1 MIKME
6 VGLRRSFP
14 VMTVAVTSLG
24 FALVQLDG
32 SILNIALSEIGNSL
46 GAGINDL
53 QWTVDAYFVAFAVL
67 LLSAGSLSDRWGA
80 RRTFVSG
87 FIVFSAASLACG
99 VAPNVGPLIIAR
111 AVQGV
116 GAALLVPCS
125 LALLNDACRGDAG
138 PRARAVGLWT
148 AAGGV
153 GIAAG
158 PILGG
163 LLIGL
168 LGWRSIFFV
177 NLPVGVA
184 GIWLTLRFLDQP
196 PPAQKKRGL
205 DLTGQTL
212 VAVALLGVVWVIIEA
227 GPSGWHSPLV
237 LSGIILAVTSG
248 IAFIIVERKA
258 SDPAVPIDLFRNMEV
273 STTMLVGFA
282 VHSLMIGVTFGF
294 ALYFQRVLSFSTVET
309 GIAFLPFG
317 LMVIAA
323 NVAGGRCVA
332 RFGLR
337 GPMCIGLVIAATGCA
352 VLLGIDRDTTY
363 LAILPGQLL
372 IRLGIGLVVPA
383 ITTGMLA
390 AVPSARSGVPS
401 GTLNATRQTG
411 GAVGVALFGA
421 LMATD
426 MVRGVRIALVISGVL
441 FLVMA
446 IISLFGIRVPR
457 AEDAEPG
464 RCVTGGRCL
473 PSSAR

>member
-1 MIKME
+1 MIETEAEM
-6 VGLRRSFP
+6 RRGFP

-32 SILNIALSEIGNSL
+32 SILNIALSQIGTSL
-46 GAGINDL
+46 RTGIDDL

-67 LLSAGSLSDRWGA
+67 LLSAGALSDRWGA
-80 RRTFVSG
+80 RRAFVSG

-99 VAPNVGPLIIAR
+99 VAPDVTALIAAR

-125 LALLNDACRGDAG
+125 LALLNGAYGSDASA
-138 PRARAVGLWT
+138 RARAVGLWT

-158 PILGG
+158 PIFGG

-177 NLPVGVA
+177 NVPIGIA

-196 PPAQKKRGL
+196 PSAQQNRSL

-212 VAVALLGVVWVIIEA
+212 VAVAVLGLVGAIIEA
-227 GPSGWHSPLV
+227 GPSGWHSPIV
-237 LSGIILAVTSG
+237 LSGIMLAVTTG
-248 IAFIIVERKA
+248 IGFIIVERKIP
-258 SDPAVPIDLFRNMEV
+258 DPAVPVDLFRHMNV

-282 VHSLMIGVTFGF
+282 VNSVMFGITFAF
-294 ALYFQRVLSFSTVET
+294 ALYFQRVLSFSTIET
-309 GIAFLPFG
+309 GVAFLPFA
-317 LMVIAA
+317 LMIIAA
-323 NVAGGRCVA
+323 NVIGGRCVA

-337 GPMCIGLVIAATGCA
+337 GPMCAGLLIAAAGCA
-352 VLLGIDRDTTY
+352 LLLGINDDTSY

-372 IRLGIGLVVPA
+372 VRLGIGLVVPA
-383 ITTGMLA
+383 ITTGTLA
-390 AVPSARSGVPS
+390 AVPSARSGVAS
-401 GTLNATRQTG
+401 GALNAVRQTG
-411 GAVGVALFGA
+411 GALGVATFGA

-426 MVRGVRIALVISGVL
+426 MVQGVRVALAISCL
-441 FLVMA
+441 FLLVVA
-446 IISLFGIRVPR
+446 ILSLFGMRGPQ
-457 AEDAEPG
+457 AEAHQKG
-464 RCVTGGRCL
+464 RSL
-473 PSSAR
+473 SNSARPRLA

>member
-1 MIKME
+1 
-6 VGLRRSFP
+6 
-14 VMTVAVTSLG
+14 
-24 FALVQLDG
+24 
-32 SILNIALSEIGNSL
+32 
-46 GAGINDL
+46 
-53 QWTVDAYFVAFAVL
+53 
-67 LLSAGSLSDRWGA
+67 
-80 RRTFVSG
+80 
-87 FIVFSAASLACG
+87 
-99 VAPNVGPLIIAR
+99 
-111 AVQGV
+111 
-116 GAALLVPCS
+116 
-125 LALLNDACRGDAG
+125 
-138 PRARAVGLWT
+138 
-148 AAGGV
+148 
-153 GIAAG
+153 
-158 PILGG
+158 
-163 LLIGL
+163 
-168 LGWRSIFFV
+168 
-177 NLPVGVA
+177 
-184 GIWLTLRFLDQP
+184 
-196 PPAQKKRGL
+196 L

-390 AVPSARSGVPS
+390 AVPSARSGVAS
-401 GTLNATRQTG
+401 GALNATRQTG
-411 GAVGVALFGA
+411 GAVGVAMFGA
-421 LMATD
+421 LMTSD
-426 MVRGVRIALVISGVL
+426 IVQGIRIALVISGL
-441 FLVMA
+441 LLLLTA
-446 IISLFGIRVPR
+446 IIGLAGMRVAP
-457 AEDAEPG
+457 AHDAERG
-464 RCVTGGRCL
+464 RRVSGGRSL
-473 PSSAR
+473 PSSVR

>member
-1 MIKME
+1 
-6 VGLRRSFP
+6 
-14 VMTVAVTSLG
+14 
-24 FALVQLDG
+24 
-32 SILNIALSEIGNSL
+32 
-46 GAGINDL
+46 L

-80 RRTFVSG
+80 RRAFVSG
-87 FIVFSAASLACG
+87 FVVFSAASLACG
-99 VAPNVGPLIIAR
+99 VAPNMAALIAAR

-125 LALLNDACRGDAG
+125 LALLSAACGSDAG
-138 PRARAVGLWT
+138 ARARAVGLWT

-163 LLIGL
+163 LLIGF

-177 NLPVGVA
+177 NVPIGMA

-196 PPAQKKRGL
+196 RPAPMRRGL

-212 VAVALLGVVWVIIEA
+212 VAVAVLGLVGAIIEA

-237 LSGIILAVTSG
+237 LSGIVLAVTSG
-248 IAFIIVERKA
+248 FGFIVVERK
-258 SDPAVPIDLFRNMEV
+258 SPDPAVPVDLFRHMNV
-273 STTMLVGFA
+273 STTMLLGFA
-282 VHSLMIGVTFGF
+282 VNGVMYGVTFAF

-309 GIAFLPFG
+309 GVAFLPFA
-317 LMVIAA
+317 LMIIAA
-323 NVAGGRCVA
+323 NVVGGRCVA

-337 GPMCIGLVIAATGCA
+337 GPMCIGLVIAAAGCA
-352 VLLGIDRDTTY
+352 LLLGINHDRSY
-363 LAILPGQLL
+363 WAILPGQLL

-390 AVPSARSGVPS
+390 AVPSARSGVAS
-401 GTLNATRQTG
+401 GALNAIRQTG

-421 LMATD
+421 LMVTD
-426 MVRGVRIALVISGVL
+426 MVGGVRIALVISGL
-441 FLVMA
+441 LLLVTA
-446 IISLFGIRVPR
+446 IISLVGMRIPRVPDVQSAR
-457 AEDAEPG
+457 RVSG
-464 RCVTGGRCL
+464 CRSL
-473 PSSAR
+473 PSSVR